1 MLKWINKKR
10 SKKGFTLIEL
20 VVVIAILGILATIAI
35 PRLGRSRLSAEVST
49 HNSNVRTIQSAA
61 AILLSED
68 LSIIPEDEVKDIT
81 EDVENF
87 MANETCPEMQ
97 SFLAGKEWLVEIDSD
112 GDITVSPGLYEIV
125 NGEASEIE

>member
-87 MANETCPEMQ
+87 MANETYPEMQ
-97 SFLAGKEWLVEIDSD
+97 SFLAGEEWLVEIDSD